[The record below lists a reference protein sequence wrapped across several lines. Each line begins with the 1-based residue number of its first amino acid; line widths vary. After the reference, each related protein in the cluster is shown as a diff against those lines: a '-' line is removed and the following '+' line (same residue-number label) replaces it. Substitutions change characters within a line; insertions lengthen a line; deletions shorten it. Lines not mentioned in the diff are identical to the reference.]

1 VRERIELNQDLTPT
15 GISSRVMH
23 ELHSHARDA
32 VPEECCGLVTGT
44 PEDRFARV
52 YRITNVMTKKH
63 LENARGFPR
72 DARHAFY
79 MSEGEYYRAQ
89 LDAEERGERVTAVY
103 HSHVE
108 AGPYL
113 SPEDLVYAEHP
124 LFPFPGAAQIV
135 LSVIGDRVA
144 GSAIFEID
152 PGSGSFGPESARLLE
167 VDEG

>member
-1 VRERIELNQDLTPT
+1 VRERIELNQDLTPA

-23 ELHSHARDA
+23 ELHSHALDA

-44 PEDRFARV
+44 PGNRFSRT

-63 LENARGFPR
+63 LEDPSAFPR

-89 LDAEERGERVTAVY
+89 HDAEQRGETVTAVY

-108 AGPYL
+108 AGPYF
-113 SPEDLVYAEHP
+113 SAEDIAYAEHS
-124 LFPFPGAAQIV
+124 LFPFPGASQIV
-135 LSVIGDRVA
+135 LSVIGDLVA

-152 PGSGSFGPESARLLE
+152 PVRGEFSDGCARLLE